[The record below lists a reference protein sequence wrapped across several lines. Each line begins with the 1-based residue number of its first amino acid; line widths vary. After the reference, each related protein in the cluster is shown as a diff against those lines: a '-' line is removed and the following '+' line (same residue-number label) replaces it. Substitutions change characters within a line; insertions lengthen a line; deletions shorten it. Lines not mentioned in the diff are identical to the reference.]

1 MEQEHQH
8 ITSYRTYAIVL
19 TVLLFLTALT
29 VYVTWFDFEA
39 LTIVVAMAIASV
51 KVTIVISYFMHI
63 KHDKLVFKLM
73 VGVVFLLILVIFL
86 ILFSDYLFR

>member
-8 ITSYRTYAIVL
+8 ITSYRTYATVL
-19 TVLLFLTALT
+19 AVLLFLTALT

-39 LTIVVAMAIASV
+39 LTIVVAMSIACV
-51 KVTIVISYFMHI
+51 KVIIVISYFMHV

-73 VGVVFLLILVIFL
+73 IGMVFLLILVIFL

>member
-19 TVLLFLTALT
+19 TALLFLTAIT
-29 VYVTWFDFEA
+29 VFVTWFDLEA
-39 LTIVVAMAIASV
+39 LTIVVAMAIACV
-51 KVTIVISYFMHI
+51 KVTIVISYFMHV

-73 VGVVFLLILVIFL
+73 VGMVFILILVIFL

>member
-29 VYVTWFDFEA
+29 VFVTWFDFEA
-39 LTIVVAMAIASV
+39 LTIFVAMVIACV
-51 KVTIVISYFMHI
+51 KVTIVINYFMHV

-73 VGVVFLLILVIFL
+73 VGMVFILILVIFL